1 MEFEMTMSFLHNRPL
16 ATLAI
21 LVLVGFALFGC
32 ASRHPGA
39 DQCADCYIGLGKVL
53 GTNP

>member
-16 ATLAI
+16 MV
-21 LVLVGFALFGC
+21 VLIVIVGALSGC

-39 DQCADCYIGLGKVL
+39 DQCADCYIGLGQVL
-53 GTNP
+53 GTTYP